1 MSPESG
7 FLLQHQIV
15 PRLQSAIPSAV
26 PFIGSEDVE
35 ELVQDGTCIAA
46 RMMHNAENNGKR
58 VVQSANNRGNKGNQG
73 KKVKQVTA
81 GNVAYYVIVKLRN
94 GCRSNGFVTG
104 DVYGTGT
111 QINGRTRLTSLE
123 EVVATDEETG
133 GEILLH
139 DVLAADQ
146 EDPATKATR
155 KLDWETFMA
164 GLSDRDQAII
174 QFMAEGRSLANLAR
188 TRGFNSST
196 LSYCK
201 DRIAKAIADF
211 MGPGILVDIQRRPQW
226 KDGIEAAKERM
237 AVRYDRGR

>member
-1 MSPESG
+1 MSPQSAS
-7 FLLQHQIV
+7 LLQNQIV

-46 RMMHNAENNGKR
+46 KMMHNAENNGKE
-58 VVQSANNRGNKGNQG
+58 VVQSANKRVNKG
-73 KKVKQVTA
+73 KAVKQVMA
-81 GNVAYYVIVKLRN
+81 GNVAYYVIAKLRN
-94 GCRSNGFVTG
+94 GVRSSGFVTA
-104 DVYGTGT
+104 DVYGAGT
-111 QINGRTRLTSLE
+111 QINGRTRLTSLDD
-123 EVVATDEETG
+123 VAAQDDEG
-133 GEILLH
+133 GEIFEFH

-174 QFMAEGRSLANLAR
+174 QFMAEGESLAHLAR
-188 TRGFNSST
+188 TRNLNSST

-201 DRIAKAIADF
+201 DRLAKSIVEHGNAT
-211 MGPGILVDIQRRPQW
+211 
-226 KDGIEAAKERM
+226 K
-237 AVRYDRGR
+237 